1 VARELVSCRLRV
13 GYKGVIG
20 SVDAGSYLICGKA
33 VERIAGDHLVTF
45 RRELGVEASGAASA
59 VDDPAR
65 EVAWPQGEHHPV
77 FFPGSSPGDDLV
89 QFGDGPL
96 LAPVGRERLVETAD
110 LAGCPVRVDY
120 ALGRGLVVFPLG
132 LVPDPAGLFFIPR
145 VHCPVEAFGEV
156 AKAGPDTLV
165 VGATLDPLLVAFRW
179 CGHAGSSDLILPD
192 RENVTQVEQRGN
204 HDRISR

>member
-1 VARELVSCRLRV
+1 MLGWRDIVPHELVSCRLRV
-13 GYKGVIG
+13 AYKGVIG
-20 SVDAGSYLICGKA
+20 SVDTGSYLICGKA
-33 VERIAGDHLVTF
+33 VERIAGDHLVAF
-45 RRELGVEASGAASA
+45 PRELGW
-59 VDDPAR
+59 R
-65 EVAWPQGEHHPV
+65 QGEHPV

-96 LAPVGRERLVETAD
+96 LAPVGREGLVETAD

-132 LVPDPAGLFFIPR
+132 LVPDTAGLLFVPR

-165 VGATLDPLLVAFRW
+165 VGATLDALLVAFRW